1 MTAQRVAKL
10 KSTTTAVASLS
21 SRASISSSRVLLPT
35 GSSMQKQS
43 DSSLRTRNQL
53 PTIAGSPSVGNVAAN
68 SSQDP
73 PSSSLMNSTSSLSK
87 ETPTKI
93 PRISSRTS
101 AAGSPPLK
109 YSTSISAARR
119 ASALVPSANAS
130 PTNYA
135 ASEFGVM
142 ESEDGTTPKV
152 KQPSVRG
159 SPSTSTSRVPRQ
171 SSVTAPTTSSV
182 QRRTNRD
189 SISIIGLR
197 KSSATSITSIS
208 TPAASN
214 EPSHHR
220 FSMLSPSKGLKLLAP
235 KNSARAS
242 TSGVH
247 QGSPP
252 SGRQSLSTPSPVP
265 SSIDEEELLGDEEML
280 HYIRRQH
287 AKKLATGATQE
298 ELDDM
303 LKFPEPLPPG
313 TPSSPASKYSCDLI
327 LKPSA

>member
-1 MTAQRVAKL
+1 
-10 KSTTTAVASLS
+10 
-21 SRASISSSRVLLPT
+21 
-35 GSSMQKQS
+35 
-43 DSSLRTRNQL
+43 
-53 PTIAGSPSVGNVAAN
+53 
-68 SSQDP
+68 
-73 PSSSLMNSTSSLSK
+73 
-87 ETPTKI
+87 
-93 PRISSRTS
+93 
-101 AAGSPPLK
+101 
-109 YSTSISAARR
+109 
-119 ASALVPSANAS
+119 
-130 PTNYA
+130 
-135 ASEFGVM
+135 M

-159 SPSTSTSRVPRQ
+159 SPSTSASRVPRQ

-197 KSSATSITSIS
+197 KSSATSITSVS
-208 TPAASN
+208 TPATN

-235 KNSARAS
+235 KSSARAS
-242 TSGVH
+242 TSGVVH

-287 AKKLATGATQE
+287 AKKLASGATQE

-313 TPSSPASKYSCDLI
+313 TPSSPASKYCFDLI
-327 LKPSA
+327 LKPSV

>member
-1 MTAQRVAKL
+1 
-10 KSTTTAVASLS
+10 
-21 SRASISSSRVLLPT
+21 
-35 GSSMQKQS
+35 
-43 DSSLRTRNQL
+43 
-53 PTIAGSPSVGNVAAN
+53 
-68 SSQDP
+68 
-73 PSSSLMNSTSSLSK
+73 
-87 ETPTKI
+87 
-93 PRISSRTS
+93 
-101 AAGSPPLK
+101 
-109 YSTSISAARR
+109 
-119 ASALVPSANAS
+119 
-130 PTNYA
+130 
-135 ASEFGVM
+135 M

-208 TPAASN
+208 TPAVSN
-214 EPSHHR
+214 EPSQHR

-235 KNSARAS
+235 KSSARAS

-313 TPSSPASKYSCDLI
+313 TPSSPASKYSFDLETFGLTAI
-327 LKPSA
+327 RYLTKWPCPVFIGI